1 MFTSSSVS
9 SMCYTRWTMQTIREV
24 CHLYKLQESV
34 SHMTSPKIFKTI
46 FEQKKEKK
54 SQLKTSCRTTTQSKC
69 LCQNTNTTFWN
80 IYVCCFSNQ
89 ALKWFNKFTDN
100 FNNDQL
106 QSVAGDGNWPIFLSF
121 GFSWAWNT
129 LNLWLSSAAA
139 CCPGAV
145 PSCRA
150 TTYSAR
156 RRAVN
161 PNKSSACTARRTDLA
176 QILSIVIGLQI
187 RHSSCLTNR
196 KLYPVSFLIVSCVL
210 TDLTSSRRRRAAAD
224 RRLSS
229 FLRLICC
236 ISSP

>member
-1 MFTSSSVS
+1 
-9 SMCYTRWTMQTIREV
+9 MCYTRWTMQTRGEV
-24 CHLYKLQESV
+24 CHLYKLIV
-34 SHMTSPKIFKTI
+34 G
-46 FEQKKEKK
+46 KK
-54 SQLKTSCRTTTQSKC
+54 SGLKSQWVTWLHQKYLKQYLNKKTNKQLKTSYRTTKC
-69 LCQNTNTTFWN
+69 LSQNTNTTFWN
-80 IYVCCFSNQ
+80 IYLCCYCCFSNQ
-89 ALKWFNKFTDN
+89 ALKLFNTFTDN

-106 QSVAGDGNWPIFLSF
+106 QWVAGDGNWPIFLSL

-139 CCPGAV
+139 YCPGAV

-156 RRAVN
+156 RWAVN

-196 KLYPVSFLIVSCVL
+196 KLYPVSLLIVSCVL
-210 TDLTSSRRRRAAAD
+210 TDLTSSRRRRAAAEL
-224 RRLSS
+224 RLSS
-229 FLRLICC
+229 FLRLIWC